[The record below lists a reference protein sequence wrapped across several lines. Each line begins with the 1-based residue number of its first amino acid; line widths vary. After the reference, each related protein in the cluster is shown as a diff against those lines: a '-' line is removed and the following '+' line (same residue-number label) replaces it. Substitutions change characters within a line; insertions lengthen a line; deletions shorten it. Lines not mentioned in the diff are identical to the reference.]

1 MVAETQMNS
10 TNGSPTPPQA
20 VARNTGELLADAMT
34 LAELQGKLL
43 ALDVQ
48 DDLRKFIAPLVML
61 VTGAVLGLSC
71 LPVALVTIALG
82 LVAGAGLEPWVAFL
96 LTLLVGVTLAAG
108 LVLGGVWY
116 LRSELTFL
124 ARSRAEWQQ
133 NVRWFKGMVRRLGS
147 GSRRTAQS
155 GQRSA

>member
-1 MVAETQMNS
+1 M
-10 TNGSPTPPQA
+10 
-20 VARNTGELLADAMT
+20 ARNTGELLADAMT
-34 LAELQGKLL
+34 LVELQGKLL

-61 VTGAVLGLSC
+61 VAGAVFGLSC
-71 LPVALVTIALG
+71 LPFALVTIALG
-82 LVAGAGLEPWVAFL
+82 LVAGAGLAPWLAFL

-116 LRSELTFL
+116 LRNELTFL

-133 NVRWFKGMVRRLGS
+133 NVRWFKSMVRRLGS
-147 GSRRTAQS
+147 GSRRTTQPARQ
-155 GQRSA
+155 AD